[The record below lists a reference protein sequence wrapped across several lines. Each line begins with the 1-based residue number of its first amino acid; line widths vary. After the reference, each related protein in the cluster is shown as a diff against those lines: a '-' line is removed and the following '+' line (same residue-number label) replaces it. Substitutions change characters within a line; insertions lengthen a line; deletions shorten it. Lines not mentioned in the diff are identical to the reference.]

1 MNGRREARRGSRAR
15 ADILAPANMS
25 VRVDPLRPS
34 DWGDVR
40 RIFLEGIA
48 AGNATFETE
57 APDWE
62 TWDRAHRADCRLIA
76 RDVAAVAS
84 ARTPFSVLGWA
95 ALSRVSQRRAYDGV
109 AEVSVYVAAAAR
121 GKGVGSALLGELVRT
136 SEAAGVW
143 TLQAG
148 VFPEN
153 AASIAIHEAQGFR
166 RVGLRERIGRLNGVW
181 RDVLLL
187 ERRSPVV
194 GA

>member
-1 MNGRREARRGSRAR
+1 
-15 ADILAPANMS
+15 MS
-25 VRVDPLRPS
+25 MRIDALRPS

-48 AGNATFETE
+48 SGNATFETE

-62 TWDRAHRADCRLIA
+62 TWDRAHRADARLIA
-76 RDVAAVAS
+76 RDADAVAS
-84 ARTPFSVLGWA
+84 AKTPFSVLGWA
-95 ALSRVSQRRAYDGV
+95 ALTRVSQRRAYNGV

-121 GKGVGSALLGELVRT
+121 GKGVGTALLEELVRA

-148 VFPEN
+148 IFPEN
-153 AASIAIHEAQGFR
+153 AASIAIHEACGFR

-181 RDVLLL
+181 RDVVLL
-187 ERRSPVV
+187 ERRSDVV
-194 GA
+194 GG